1 MEIPSGRIE
10 WFLKSAGFGVLLFL
24 VWGAF
29 SLRNGMR
36 LSREFTFIGALWFI
50 YNVTIS
56 LLFLIRTRPIAVS
69 MNPVHWV
76 VGLVTSFSGFLFSPQ
91 MTTNNAAV
99 MASADSLIVA
109 AILLGIATALTL
121 GRSYDFLPALR
132 GVKTGGVYRIV
143 RHPMYLS
150 SIAIKLGY
158 TLRHGSIYNVLLLVC
173 VVILYD
179 RRARYEEQVM
189 SRSNAYADYLKKVRY
204 RFLPRLY

>member
-1 MEIPSGRIE
+1 
-10 WFLKSAGFGVLLFL
+10 
-24 VWGAF
+24 
-29 SLRNGMR
+29 MR

-50 YNVTIS
+50 YNATIS
-56 LLFLIRTRPIAVS
+56 LLFLIRMRPIAVS

-76 VGLVTSFSGFLFSPQ
+76 VGLVTSFSGFLFSRQ
-91 MTTNNAAV
+91 MTTNNPAV
-99 MASADSLIVA
+99 AASADSLIVA
-109 AILLGIATALTL
+109 AILLGIAAALTL

-132 GVKTGGVYRIV
+132 GVKTGGVYQIV

-158 TLRHGSIYNVLLLVC
+158 TLRHGSIYNVLLLTC

-189 SRSNAYADYLKKVRY
+189 SRSGAYANYLKKVRY